1 MSQKTIGRGTQ
12 LIVLLILQV
21 LFLCGIAGSY
31 YAVGWFGQEIRIKTA
46 PVDPRDL
53 LYGDY
58 VTLSYEISQLQP
70 ELWKEQTP
78 VPERGSKVYVLLK
91 PGSGNPAVYE
101 AEGLYGSKP
110 AAQPGEV
117 VLQGRIDNSW
127 DEAVRIKYGIEK
139 YYVPEGTGK
148 ELEKQAGSM
157 IAKVKIASWGQ
168 KKLEGLE
175 NF

>member
-1 MSQKTIGRGTQ
+1 MSQKTIGRWTQ
-12 LIVLLILQV
+12 LIILLVLQV
-21 LFLCGIAGSY
+21 LFLGGIAGSY

-58 VTLSYEISQLQP
+58 VTLSYEISQLRP
-70 ELWKEQTP
+70 ELWKDQAP
-78 VPERGSKVYVLLK
+78 VPARGSKVYVLLK
-91 PGSGNPAVYE
+91 QGSGNPAVYE
-101 AEGLYGSKP
+101 AAGLYGSKP
-110 AAQPGEV
+110 SAQPGEV
-117 VLQGRIDNSW
+117 ILQGQVDSSW
-127 DEAVRIKYGIEK
+127 DQAIRVTYGIEK

-148 ELEKQAGSM
+148 ELEKEAGNM